1 MRAYAVAPIP
11 YASYSSAMP
20 TTNPPKAR
28 AGLRSVIRRSK
39 PEDIATIRSWLE
51 AEKAAGVHGNFLC
64 NWSVITRAHEDQE
77 LLVYIDGKTGLP
89 VAFQLGRLLQSGILQ
104 VKQDFRGRG
113 IGKKMVAYCVNLA
126 RRKGE
131 DLLVIQCKPSSSIQF
146 WQRAGFTVIPE
157 SEPPNKAYRILERR
171 HVLPAI
177 GTSVEAVIRFY
188 PEERKWRDACPAL
201 LQITASGK
209 ELPGGV
215 IQLDRRVSF
224 HEDAY
229 PLARDVV
236 VEAEVDG
243 VRRFIDK
250 AKYRELQQ
258 RGVTRCRNGWFIDQI
273 RLEERR

>member
-1 MRAYAVAPIP
+1 
-11 YASYSSAMP
+11 MP
-20 TTNPPKAR
+20 TSHLPKAR

-39 PEDIATIRSWLE
+39 AEDITAIRSWLE
-51 AEKAAGVHGNFLC
+51 AEEAAGVHGNFLC
-64 NWSVITRAHEDQE
+64 NWSVIARAHKDKE

-131 DLLVIQCKPSSSIQF
+131 DLLVIQCKPSSSIPF
-146 WQRAGFTVIPE
+146 WQRMGFTVIAE
-157 SEPPNKAYRILERR
+157 SDPPNKAYRILERR
-171 HVLPAI
+171 HDLPKV
-177 GTSVEAVIRFY
+177 GTVVEAVIRFF
-188 PEERKWRDACPAL
+188 PEDRKWRDACPAL
-201 LQITASGK
+201 VQIAALGK

-229 PLARDVV
+229 PLVRDVV
-236 VEAEVDG
+236 VEAEVNG
-243 VRRFIDK
+243 VRQFIDK

-258 RGVTRCRNGWFIDQI
+258 RGVMRCRNGWFIDQI
-273 RLEERR
+273 RPEECR